1 MGNGQLSDQ
10 QVEIEMLWCERGGA
24 GPRTVLLLHGL
35 GATAAVWR
43 DVRQVIEQRGVA
55 RWIAPDFS
63 GHGLSESRSAY
74 SIGQLAADTA
84 PLVRDVDDLFIVGHS
99 LGVYV
104 GLALASRWFGV
115 RVTGVLGVGPKVTWS
130 EADLQGARD
139 LAARPVRW
147 YRDETEALAR
157 YRRVSGLDESIA
169 PDRQWLERGVAH
181 GDEGFRLAQDPRTFS
196 VGGAPFATLV
206 ASADSRILLARG
218 ERDSMVSL
226 AELRAHH
233 ADARDIAGAGHNVHV
248 EDAQAIVALL
258 EEFIAIT

>member
-1 MGNGQLSDQ
+1 MENQ
-10 QVEIEMLWCERGGA
+10 MLWCERGGT
-24 GPRTVLLLHGL
+24 GSRTVLLLHGL

-55 RWIAPDFS
+55 TWIAPDFS
-63 GHGLSESRSAY
+63 GHGLSDSRPAY
-74 SIGQLAADTA
+74 SIGQLAADVA
-84 PLVRDVDDLFIVGHS
+84 PLVRDVDEVFIVGHS

-115 RVTGVLGVGPKVTWS
+115 RVTGVLGLGPKVTWS

-147 YRDETEALAR
+147 YREESEAIAR

-169 PDRQWLERGVAH
+169 PNKEWLERGVTH
-181 GDEGFRLAQDPRTFS
+181 GAEGFRLTQDPRTFS

-206 ASADSRILLARG
+206 ASADARILLARG

-226 AELRAHH
+226 EELRAHQ
-233 ADARDIAGAGHNVHV
+233 AAACDIVGAGHNAHV
-248 EDAQAIVALL
+248 EDPQAVVALL
-258 EEFIAIT
+258 EQVIAQT